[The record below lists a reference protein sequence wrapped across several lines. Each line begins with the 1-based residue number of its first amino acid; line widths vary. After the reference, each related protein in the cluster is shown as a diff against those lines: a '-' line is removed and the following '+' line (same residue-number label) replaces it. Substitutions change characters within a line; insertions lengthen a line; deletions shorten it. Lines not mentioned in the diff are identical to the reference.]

1 MALVEDLG
9 DQDEDS
15 DDDALAHVMT
25 NVVISSLLEDGD
37 DGEGS
42 LLDAMMQGDE
52 NEAVAQFRFIKKV
65 AGRIRRAVGRFRK
78 TRFGKF
84 LGNQIRSRLCVGK

>member
-1 MALVEDLG
+1 MALVEDLE
-9 DQDEDS
+9 DKDEDS

-52 NEAVAQFRFIKKV
+52 NEADAQFLFIKKI
-65 AGRIRRAVGRFRK
+65 AGRLIGKLLRK
-78 TRFGKF
+78 TRLGKK
-84 LGNQIRSRLCVGK
+84 IRSRFCVGM

>member
-1 MALVEDLG
+1 MAMVEDLE

-15 DDDALAHVMT
+15 DDSALAHVMT

-52 NEAVAQFRFIKKV
+52 NEAIAQFRFIKKF
-65 AGRIRRAVGRFRK
+65 AKKIRGSRIGRLVTDEIKSRVC
-78 TRFGKF
+78 GK
-84 LGNQIRSRLCVGK
+84 